1 MWQKLKSIPRN
12 ILHRLRMKLALIV
25 TRSCVSRQRSV
36 KFSKCVWHFLEVNQA
51 FKPNSSFIF
60 IVWLSDN
67 KFRRTNTDI
76 INLYICVTI
85 DLFGFNSF
93 FSRID
98 KTSISKNNT
107 YQRNKTQKAS
117 KSRNWK
123 FLFELKLRCQQFLSA
138 ANVKNQY
145 HEWMSSHG
153 V

>member
-36 KFSKCVWHFLEVNQA
+36 KFSNCVWHFLEVNQA
-51 FKPNSSFIF
+51 FKPNSYFI
-60 IVWLSDN
+60 S
-67 KFRRTNTDI
+67 
-76 INLYICVTI
+76 
-85 DLFGFNSF
+85 LFGYRIMNLEGQILISSNSIFSYQPSNSF

-98 KTSISKNNT
+98 KNQYLKITHFKEIKLK
-107 YQRNKTQKAS
+107 RLL

-138 ANVKNQY
+138 ATVKNQY